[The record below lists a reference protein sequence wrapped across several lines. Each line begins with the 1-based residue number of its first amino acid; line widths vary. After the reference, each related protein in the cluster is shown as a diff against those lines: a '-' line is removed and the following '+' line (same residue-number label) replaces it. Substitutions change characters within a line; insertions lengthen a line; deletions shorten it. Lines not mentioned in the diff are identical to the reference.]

1 MNSLE
6 IQVLDAPEDSQ
17 NFFKDRPELQ
27 FFKFFSRNAPRSYL
41 VALKENKIVGIICYN
56 ESSSIDPS
64 CYGIGYV
71 EVIEKNQGVASR
83 LCQVFFDK
91 AKSNNKGIR
100 TGSFE
105 PEGRLFLKKVL
116 KRLSIEKNVRLLE
129 F

>member
-6 IQVLDAPEDSQ
+6 IQILDDPEESR
-17 NFFKDRPELQ
+17 NFFKDRPELH
-27 FFKFFSRNAPRSYL
+27 FFKFFYRNAPRSYL
-41 VALKENKIVGIICYN
+41 VALKENKIVGLIYYN

-83 LCQVFFDK
+83 LCQVFLIK
-91 AKSNNKGIR
+91 KNPTIKE
-100 TGSFE
+100 FE
-105 PEGRLFLKKVL
+105 PVPTSQKDAF
-116 KRLSIEKNVRLLE
+116 